1 MYVYDYK
8 KFGGFVSQAL
18 DPNFLDTHDTVLD
31 LPGYPNHSAHE
42 RAEDGYLYTEDVIE
56 RSQNLHD
63 IPVQYVINRYGFRS
77 QHFENFKPE
86 DTNILFAGCSLT
98 HGTGLPDHMVWR
110 SVLTEKIKEKHDN
123 VQAYN
128 VGIGGASIP
137 LIFKNTLAFLRKY
150 PDVDYVFILFPGFDR
165 VSMIDDDVDNGRPG
179 FKKVT
184 YVAPDHNIH
193 KIKNIHKHA
202 INYVPENAMHVML
215 PMIKAIEDICELR
228 GITLKW
234 GSWIPSDHGIYE
246 AYDFNSYVDIPIW
259 KDLMNP
265 RSVGVDETF
274 YKVAK
279 DGCHPGLEYMTV
291 IADAFMESI
300 NEE

>member
-8 KFGGFVSQAL
+8 NFKGFVVQAL
-18 DPNFLDTHDTVLD
+18 DPNFLDTHDTILD
-31 LPGYPNHSAHE
+31 LPGYPNVDVKN
-42 RAEDGYLYTEDVIE
+42 RAEDGYLYTEDIREVA
-56 RSQNLHD
+56 QNLHD
-63 IPVQYVINRYGFRS
+63 IPVEYIINRHGFRS

-86 DTNILFAGCSLT
+86 DTNVLFAGCSYT

-110 SVLTEKIKEKHDN
+110 SVLTEKLREKHSN
-123 VQAYN
+123 VQAYS

-150 PDVDYVFILFPGFDR
+150 PEVDYVYILLPGFDR
-165 VSMIDDDVDNGRPG
+165 VSMLDSDVYDGKPG

-184 YVAPDHNIH
+184 YMAPEDNIY
-193 KIKNIHKHA
+193 KIKNIMKHA
-202 INYVPENAMHVML
+202 LNYSPENAMHVML

-228 GITLKW
+228 GIKLYW
-234 GSWIPSDHGIYE
+234 GSWIPFDHGVYE
-246 AYDFNSYVDIPIW
+246 SYEFNNYVKIPVW
-259 KDLMNP
+259 ESLSNP

-291 IADAFMESI
+291 IADTFYEATDV
-300 NEE
+300 